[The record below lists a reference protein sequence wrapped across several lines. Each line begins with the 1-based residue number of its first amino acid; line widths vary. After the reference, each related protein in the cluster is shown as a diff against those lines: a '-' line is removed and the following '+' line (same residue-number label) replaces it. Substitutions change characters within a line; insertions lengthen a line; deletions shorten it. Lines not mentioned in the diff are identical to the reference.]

1 LKIRSSPVKALAQQH
16 YLRLLQPENLEA
28 PEFIG
33 ELQEINPDLCL
44 VVAFRILPPAVIGIP
59 ELGCINLHAS
69 LLPELRGAAPIN
81 WALMQGLTR
90 TGITAFL
97 IERRVDTGGI
107 LLQREIEILPED
119 DHGSLA
125 DRMAILSG
133 ELSIETI
140 DAYAAGLLIPKP
152 QQGTPTRA
160 PKITPELCAINWSR
174 SAETIHNQ
182 VRGLSPDPGAFTVIN
197 DKRVKV
203 FRTAV
208 VKLAQRIH
216 PGAIIESGKQEL
228 IVAAGEDGVRLL
240 ELQLEGRRRMT
251 AEELLRGWRPVTGTI
266 LTSGAFHS

>member
-1 LKIRSSPVKALAQQH
+1 MRIVFMGTPEFAVPSLKALLDSRHTVVGVVTGPNRPAGRSLKIRSSPVKALAQQH

-125 DRMAILSG
+125 DQIG
-133 ELSIETI
+133 
-140 DAYAAGLLIPKP
+140 
-152 QQGTPTRA
+152 RA
-160 PKITPELCAINWSR
+160 
-174 SAETIHNQ
+174 H
-182 VRGLSPDPGAFTVIN
+182 V
-197 DKRVKV
+197 
-203 FRTAV
+203 
-208 VKLAQRIH
+208 
-216 PGAIIESGKQEL
+216 
-228 IVAAGEDGVRLL
+228 
-240 ELQLEGRRRMT
+240 
-251 AEELLRGWRPVTGTI
+251 
-266 LTSGAFHS
+266 